1 MAKQVL
7 NGIYFSSDS
16 EAKLQTIRDLMFNY
30 EASLIR
36 MVPEINLLTWLPL
49 DEDRVANKF
58 KVVPDDFEAATGSK
72 DPIWYQANWYQYNIE
87 NFGTKWVK
95 RLPYSRSGWSSWSD
109 WVQLEFSNKNN
120 YLYEYNF
127 VKTAWAPLNENF
139 IRAMA
144 KKYGID
150 VILVYGDEE
159 GNYGA
164 AGIINGVYDEI
175 DFHIEIR
182 NKQDLYV
189 DYWNQIPTLL
199 EQLFKKMKLVKY

>member
-1 MAKQVL
+1 MAKLVL

-16 EAKLQTIRDLMFNY
+16 KAKLETIADLTFNY
-30 EASLIR
+30 EASLIK
-36 MVPEINLLTWLPL
+36 MVPEINLLAWLPL

-58 KVVPDDFEAATGSK
+58 KAVADDFEATGSN

-95 RLPYSRSGWSSWSD
+95 RLPYGRAGWSSWSD
-109 WVQLEFSNKNN
+109 WVQLEISNKNN
-120 YLYEYNF
+120 HLYEYNL
-127 VKTAWAPLNENF
+127 VETAWAPLNENF

-144 KKYGID
+144 KKYAID
-150 VILVYGDEE
+150 VVLVYGDEA

-175 DFHIEIR
+175 EFQIKDQD
-182 NKQDLYV
+182 KQDLHIN
-189 DYWNQIPTLL
+189 YWNQIPTLL
-199 EQLFKKMKLVKY
+199 EQLFKKMQLVYK